1 MLRDLITLNI
11 FAFLL
16 IFARMGPA
24 MMLMPGFSAS
34 FVSARVRLL
43 FALAISFVLTPVL
56 AESLPGLPATV
67 SGLFLLLAADTLVGA
82 FLGGLARI
90 LVSMLQTAGTL
101 IAYVSTMANALIQD
115 PIAEQQSS
123 TIAGFLG
130 NVGVLLLFATDMHHL
145 MLNAVVDSYGLFQ
158 PGQRL
163 VFGDFG
169 EMMARRVADSFAL
182 GVQLAAPLVI
192 TGFTYYVG
200 LGLLGRLMP
209 TMPVFFVGLPIQLV
223 VQISVLS
230 LALSGM
236 MIVFLQHFE
245 DGMLRM
251 MSI

>member
-1 MLRDLITLNI
+1 
-11 FAFLL
+11 
-16 IFARMGPA
+16 

-56 AESLPGLPATV
+56 AESLPGLPASV
-67 SGLFLLLAADTLVGA
+67 SGLFLLLAAETLIGA
-82 FLGGLARI
+82 FLGGLTRI
-90 LVSMLQTAGTL
+90 LVSMLQTAGTV
-101 IAYVSTMANALIQD
+101 IAYVSSMANALIQD

-130 NVGVLLLFATDMHHL
+130 NVGVLMLFVTDMHHL
-145 MLNAVVDSYGLFQ
+145 MLNALVDSYSLFQ
-158 PGQRL
+158 PGQPL
-163 VFGDFG
+163 VMGDFS

-209 TMPVFFVGLPIQLV
+209 TMPVFFVGLPIGDYKETLTEGEE
-223 VQISVLS
+223 SP
-230 LALSGM
+230 
-236 MIVFLQHFE
+236 
-245 DGMLRM
+245 
-251 MSI
+251 